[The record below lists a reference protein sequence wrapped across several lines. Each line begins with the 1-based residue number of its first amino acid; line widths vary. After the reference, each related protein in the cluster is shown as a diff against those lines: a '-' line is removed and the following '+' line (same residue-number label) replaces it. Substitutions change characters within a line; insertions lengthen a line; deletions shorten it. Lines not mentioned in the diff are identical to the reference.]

1 MSALHLAFD
10 SRRMSSHFGEYHKGI
25 ERQAYLDALR
35 GWAILGVIFVH
46 SCGYVPNVG
55 PDLHQAALSG
65 AYGVQLFFVVSALTL
80 TTTWKARGDGLVPF
94 YIRRVFRIGPM
105 FWLAIPAF
113 LALRVLEPGGTG
125 AYPVSVWQI
134 MTTATFMHGW
144 WPDTF
149 TSIVPGGWS
158 VAVEVAFYAL
168 FPILMARVRSLA
180 AAIVG
185 FVGAIVAGHVLSPVV
200 EAHYQGEYP
209 TLLGFYLYV
218 AFWNQFPVFFVG
230 IGLFFVLRK
239 FHPPKPVVRLMLAA
253 TIGLMIYLAFFNI
266 RGPKNI
272 QYALCFGAL
281 AFCLAN
287 ETGRLLVARPI
298 CYLGKISYSA
308 YLWHFALLALI
319 GAWGGMDVLSGHF
332 SPDGY
337 GVDALF
343 FVFFVAMTVVTGI
356 ASSFTFHFVER
367 PMIELGRRLARR
379 QAAAIQKR
387 AASTP

>member
-1 MSALHLAFD
+1 MSYY
-10 SRRMSSHFGEYHKGI
+10 FGEYDKGI

-55 PDLHQAALSG
+55 PDLHQVALSG

-80 TTTWKARGDGLVPF
+80 TTTWKARDDGLMAF
-94 YIRRVFRIGPM
+94 YIRRLFRIGPM

-113 LALRVLEPGGTG
+113 LALGELEPGGIG
-125 AYPVSVWQI
+125 AHPVSIWQI

-158 VAVEVAFYAL
+158 VAVEVTFYAL
-168 FPILMARVRSLA
+168 FPILMASVRSLP

-185 FVGAIVAGHVLSPVV
+185 FVGTIAVGHLLSPIV

-218 AFWNQFPVFFVG
+218 AFWNQFAVFFIG

-239 FHPPKPVVRLMLAA
+239 FHPSKPVVRLILAA

-266 RGPKNI
+266 RGPKHV

-287 ETGRLLVARPI
+287 QTGRLLVTRPI

-308 YLWHFALLALI
+308 YLWHFALLALV
-319 GAWGGMDVLSGHF
+319 GAWGGMDVLSAWFAPH
-332 SPDGY
+332 GY
-337 GVDALF
+337 AVDALF
-343 FVFFVAMTVVTGI
+343 FAFFAAMTIATGL
-356 ASSFTFHFVER
+356 ASAFTFRFVER

-379 QAAAIQKR
+379 RVAAIQKR
-387 AASTP
+387 AILSP